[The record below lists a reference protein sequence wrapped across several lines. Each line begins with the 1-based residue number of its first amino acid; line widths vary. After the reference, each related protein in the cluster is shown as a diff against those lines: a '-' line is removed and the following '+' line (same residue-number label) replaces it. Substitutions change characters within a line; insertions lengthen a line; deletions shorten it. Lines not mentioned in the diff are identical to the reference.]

1 MSDEIEIL
9 VPDIGDFHDV
19 EVIDI
24 AVKSGD
30 TVKKEDT
37 LISLE
42 SEKATL
48 DIPSTDAGVIKE
60 LRVKKGDKV
69 SQGSP
74 IAVLVRDGAKA
85 DKAKTEKATPAAKA
99 EAAPAAKSDP
109 AASPAPAAKKPAT
122 ASKPSA
128 PRAAGA
134 GSVIKVPVPDIGE
147 FHDVE
152 VIEIAVKPGDDVAAE
167 TTLITLQSDK
177 AAMDIPAP
185 SAGKVKEVLVKAGDR
200 VSKGTPI
207 VTLETSGAA
216 SAPAPAG
223 HTISTEEP
231 APYASAPAPVAT
243 PAPGPRAAPPAPIG
257 SQIVGSSQSARA
269 YASPTVRKFA
279 RELGIDLGLVRGSGR
294 KGRILI
300 EDVKSFTKAV
310 MTDNRVFSNK
320 SGGFSLPEIPPV
332 DFSRFGPVE
341 TKELSRLKRLSGQ
354 NLHRNWVTIP
364 HVTQFDEADITE
376 LEEFRKS
383 QQDQAAK
390 KKLKL
395 TLLTFLVK
403 AAVVALRKFPDF
415 NSSLTP
421 DGGSLVTKQ
430 YIHIGFAVNTDQ
442 GLMVPVIRDA
452 DKKGLFDIARELTEL
467 AEKARSK
474 KIKPTEMQGGCFTV
488 SSLGHVGGTGFTP
501 IINAPEVAIMGVSR
515 STMKPVYM
523 DGKFEPRLM
532 LPFTIS
538 YDHRVIDGVAA
549 AEFSRYVS
557 DVLTDIREILL

>member
-1 MSDEIEIL
+1 MSDEIELL

-19 EVIDI
+19 QVIDI
-24 AVKSGD
+24 AVKPGD
-30 TVKKEDT
+30 TVAKEDT

-42 SEKATL
+42 SDKATL

-60 LRVKKGDKV
+60 MRVKKGDKV

-74 IAVLVRDGAKA
+74 IAVLVRAGAKA
-85 DKAKTEKATPAAKA
+85 ERAKPVAKA
-99 EAAPAAKSDP
+99 EAAPTAKAPSAAIP
-109 AASPAPAAKKPAT
+109 PAKKT
-122 ASKPSA
+122 SA
-128 PRAAGA
+128 PSKSGAPKAAGA
-134 GSVIKVPVPDIGE
+134 GSVITVPVPDIGE

-152 VIEIAVKPGDDVAAE
+152 VIEIAVKPGDEVAAE
-167 TTLITLQSDK
+167 ATLITLESDK

-185 SAGKVKEVLVKAGDR
+185 KAGKVKDVLLKKGDK

-207 VTLETSGAA
+207 LTLEVTGVAT
-216 SAPAPAG
+216 APAPAEDI
-223 HTISTEEP
+223 ISSEEP
-231 APYASAPAPVAT
+231 PSYTPAPTPAAAPAP
-243 PAPGPRAAPPAPIG
+243 GQRAAPPAPIG
-257 SQIVGSSQSARA
+257 SQTVGTSQSARA
-269 YASPTVRKFA
+269 YASPVVRKFA

-294 KGRILI
+294 KGRILV

-310 MTDNRVFSNK
+310 MTDNRVFNK
-320 SGGFSLPEIPPV
+320 SAGFSMPEIPPV
-332 DFSRFGPVE
+332 DFSKFGPV
-341 TKELSRLKRLSGQ
+341 TTQELSRLKRLSGQ

-364 HVTQFDEADITE
+364 HVAQFDEADITE

-383 QQDQAAK
+383 QQEQAAK

-395 TLLTFLVK
+395 TLLTFLIK

-452 DKKGLFDIARELTEL
+452 DKKGLFDIAHELTEL

-474 KIKPTEMQGGCFTV
+474 KIKPTEMQGGCFTI

-515 STMKPVYM
+515 AAMKPVYV

-549 AEFSRYVS
+549 AEFGRYIGT
-557 DVLTDIREILL
+557 VLSDIREILL